1 MASITEVQSLLR
13 FLKEAKVP
21 IPLAMSKVPELK
33 KENLTNPESLSKAPL
48 PKLLAI
54 FQDEKQAKQILSA
67 AKRVS
72 KKRTSSSTSVNVAS
86 KKAKYT
92 PSGAGIQLSSPDFEE
107 SLALPSFD
115 ASNFEDV
122 EAEINKTVL
131 YTNRAPLVVAFVVQ
145 LLKYVR
151 PIAGHVSHKLKT
163 AVTGRAML
171 NPNFIYQTM
180 PSQPLSS
187 RLSLAQAVMS
197 MGATSKARNLGI
209 QSGPAAE
216 DEGWGTGQP
225 ELKVM
230 GRSVKIMRRW
240 TYHNQRNTD
249 SKNEQSTEQQEE
261 EIDKEEE
268 PSSTLDHVTEPNIDI
283 ASQETIKADPSSS
296 PLPSPSNNPPTN
308 PQHPSATS
316 TDEPPVLALD
326 LEALKKTS
334 SPLPTDTSPFYPP
347 HTARNYLLKSF
358 ATPPSSTKTPPT
370 KPSKPATSAH
380 DRDEKENNLA
390 RLLYALD
397 LLFTSWI
404 DVIGPQ
410 ELDRRAFGW
419 YARVRPQVEDG

>member
-54 FQDEKQAKQILSA
+54 FQDEKLAKQILSA

-72 KKRTSSSTSVNVAS
+72 KKRTSSSASVNVAS
-86 KKAKYT
+86 KKAKYA
-92 PSGAGIQLSSPDFEE
+92 PRGAEEQLSPTDFEE
-107 SLALPSFD
+107 SLALPNFD
-115 ASNFEDV
+115 ASNYEDV

-145 LLKYVR
+145 LLKY
-151 PIAGHVSHKLKT
+151 
-163 AVTGRAML
+163 
-171 NPNFIYQTM
+171 TM

-197 MGATSKARNLGI
+197 MGAKSKALNLGI
-209 QSGPAAE
+209 QSGSAAE

-240 TYHNQRNTD
+240 TYHDQQTTD
-249 SKNEQSTEQQEE
+249 SKTEQSTTQQQQEE
-261 EIDKEEE
+261 KGKDEE
-268 PSSTLDHVTEPNIDI
+268 PSTKADPEIDT
-283 ASQETIKADPSSS
+283 ASQETIKANPPS
-296 PLPSPSNNPPTN
+296 SPSNPHPPPTTPN
-308 PQHPSATS
+308 P
-316 TDEPPVLALD
+316 DPPIWALD
-326 LEALKKTS
+326 LDALKKTNASPILS
-334 SPLPTDTSPFYPP
+334 SSTLGPIYSP
-347 HTARNYLLKSF
+347 HTARTYLLKSF
-358 ATPPSSTKTPPT
+358 ATPPSPTNPPPT
-370 KPSKPATSAH
+370 PNLH
-380 DRDEKENNLA
+380 EKANNLA

-397 LLFTSWI
+397 LLFTSWL
-404 DVIGPQ
+404 DVLGPQ
-410 ELDRRAFGW
+410 ELDRRAWGW
-419 YARVRPQVEDG
+419 YTRVRPVVEDG